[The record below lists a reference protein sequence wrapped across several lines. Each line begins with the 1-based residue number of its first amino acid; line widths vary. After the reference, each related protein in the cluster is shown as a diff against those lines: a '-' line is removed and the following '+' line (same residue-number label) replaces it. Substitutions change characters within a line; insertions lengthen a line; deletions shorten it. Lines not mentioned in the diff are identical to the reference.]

1 MDVFGVTE
9 GVLPGQEKRDGHAD
23 RNANAGSHGEEA
35 NRFQRAISAWRGARI
50 PVTYGRFIFVTDRLA
65 CE

>member
-9 GVLPGQEKRDGHAD
+9 GVLPGQEKQGHAD
-23 RNANAGSHGEEA
+23 RNANAGGHGEET
-35 NRFQRAISAWRGARI
+35 NKFQRAISAWRGARI
-50 PVTYGRFIFVTDRLA
+50 LVTYERFIVVTDRLS